1 MSEHFTSLLIFKG
14 RLGYALS
21 KTGFSLSGTNCMVTI
36 TRTFLLQALK
46 LCFLLKC
53 VSHLKT
59 LLKAAMNVE
68 NLVMVW
74 DLEVVYIFSM
84 HTLVS
89 LALQTRIW
97 NSGLILSL
105 WKANVLR
112 KFINAYTYNIL
123 KFVKATKE
131 VIVTE

>member
-1 MSEHFTSLLIFKG
+1 
-14 RLGYALS
+14 
-21 KTGFSLSGTNCMVTI
+21 
-36 TRTFLLQALK
+36 
-46 LCFLLKC
+46 
-53 VSHLKT
+53 
-59 LLKAAMNVE
+59 MNVE
-68 NLVMVW
+68 KLVMVW

-112 KFINAYTYNIL
+112 KFIIAYTYNIL

-131 VIVTE
+131 VIVIE